1 MSALGQKQTCAARR
15 VMSALHP
22 KATPNATSWNARLG
36 QKRTLRRS
44 HRSGK
49 YRGHSRQSHPDFGEL
64 TRLRIDLDGA
74 TMLFDNDIVTD
85 GEPKPS
91 SFSGRLGCEEGV
103 EDLFFYFRW
112 NTRAVIPNPDFHTIA
127 KAAGRGH
134 QGW

>member
-64 TRLRIDLDGA
+64 SRLCIDLYRP
-74 TMLFDNDIVTD
+74 TMLLHNDVMTD
-85 GEPKPS
+85 GEPNPT
-91 SFSGRLGCEEGV
+91 SFSPSLVFEACV
-103 EDLFFYFRW
+103 
-112 NTRAVIPNPDFHTIA
+112 
-127 KAAGRGH
+127 
-134 QGW
+134 